1 MNLLSMMFFFHHLL
15 YLSRLVDLYVSSVT
29 ISFPYPYCF
38 LLVCLSAFLSSLLR
52 SLSLSIYLFIYLSI
66 LFSLFLNLFFSLSL
80 SLTLTVSLPHSLSV
94 FSPLPISFSLCLF
107 PCAFFSRFD
116 SLALYFLFISLRWCS
131 TIFHDVTK

>member
-1 MNLLSMMFFFHHLL
+1 MNLLSMMFFFRHLL
-15 YLSRLVDLYVSSVT
+15 YLSRLVDLYVSSVI

-38 LLVCLSAFLSSLLR
+38 LLVCLSAFLSISP

-94 FSPLPISFSLCLF
+94 FSPLSISFSLCLF
-107 PCAFFSRFD
+107 PCAFFFRFD